1 MLSQLFYFAIPPLVV
16 KTMNSQDGSVDF
28 PHTET
33 FFDLVNKPIIVKL
46 GIIKKLKHN
55 CNKI

>member
-33 FFDLVNKPIIVKL
+33 FFDLVNKPIIAL
-46 GIIKKLKHN
+46 SWA
-55 CNKI
+55 